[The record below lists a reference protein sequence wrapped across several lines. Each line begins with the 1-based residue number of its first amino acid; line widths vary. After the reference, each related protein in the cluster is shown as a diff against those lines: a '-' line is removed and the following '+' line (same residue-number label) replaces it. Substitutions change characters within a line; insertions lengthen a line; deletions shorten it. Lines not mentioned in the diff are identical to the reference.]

1 MLGSPPRRW
10 RALALAVMLAAG
22 CASAGGP
29 PSERSSPDVLLAAE
43 MADWSGD
50 DLLSVIQRLRP
61 RWISAPL
68 TVSITGPVPR
78 SVIIDDVRQRGSVEA
93 LRSVRAAN
101 VAEVRFENARDAT
114 TRYGANMMSGAIVVR
129 TRR

>member
-1 MLGSPPRRW
+1 MLGSPLRRS
-10 RALALAVMLAAG
+10 RALALGLLLAGG

-29 PSERSSPDVLLAAE
+29 PSERSSPDVLLASE
-43 MADWSGD
+43 MTDWGAD
-50 DLLSVIQRLRP
+50 DLLSVILRLRP
-61 RWISAPL
+61 RWINAPL
-68 TVSITGPVPR
+68 AVSIMGPVPR
-78 SVIIDDVRQRGSVEA
+78 SVVVDDVRQRGSVEA

-129 TRR
+129 TKR